1 MTADVTYRLAEVSGA
16 SFGVRPRAAESKRR
30 RGLRAVCMIAPLAWC
45 IAGAL
50 HAQQA
55 PGFPYTQ
62 NDFGEVGLLQTPSA
76 RMADDGEVGLSWNR
90 VDPYSRINAFAQPF
104 PWLEAVARYT
114 IVSNRPYDPALP
126 GSQSYKDKSID
137 VKLRLLEESHFLPA
151 VAVGIRDIAGT
162 GFFSGEYV
170 VGSKRWGNFD
180 FSLGL
185 GWGNVG
191 GRGNLPNPLGWI
203 DSGFDHRPTSRP
215 GAVTGKFTA
224 SRYFRGPTALFGGVE
239 YQTPLPWLRLKAEL
253 DGNDYQH
260 EAQANN
266 QQQRWPINLGAL
278 FRVNGNVDVTLGYE
292 RGTTYMATVTLHDN
306 IGRRVAAAK
315 PLDPPPEPIAA
326 TAADASPPSATSPS
340 AGAAPVAARTST
352 ARADWLAISRVLEK
366 NAGIKV
372 ERIAQRGSELLVYGE
387 QTRFF
392 YGSEGLGRAARILD
406 NRIDASIDWITFVP
420 ETHGLAIVENS
431 VHRPRFT
438 AYLRHDIDLP
448 ALRRSVEQD
457 PTAAQAEQV
466 LYRTPLK
473 RFEFSLGPGLAQNFG
488 SPSKPVV
495 FQLTANGN
503 ATVNFTRNLWLD
515 AQVDVNILN
524 NFSST
529 PYVPPSRL
537 PRVRTY
543 YFNYLQDSNVTVPL
557 FQLTGTRQLGTDLYG
572 MAYAGLFE
580 PMFGGVG
587 GEVLYR
593 PLHQRWALGVD
604 ANYVRQRGF
613 KQNFSFRNY
622 HVATGLATFYYDTG
636 WHGLQTNVSV
646 GRYLAG
652 DWGGTFD
659 VSRHF
664 ANGVRMGAWATLTTA
679 GSRYGEGSFDKGV
692 YLSIPFDLL
701 LPISRSRS
709 ANLVWQP
716 LLRDGGAR
724 LSKPYNLYDMT
735 ADRDSDLFD
744 ANLGKISQ

>member
-1 MTADVTYRLAEVSGA
+1 MTLDRSQTIAVTHAHTVGD
-16 SFGVRPRAAESKRR
+16 
-30 RGLRAVCMIAPLAWC
+30 RAVRRYSSRRIGFRMACAIAPLAWC

-50 HAQQA
+50 HAQAA
-55 PGFPYTQ
+55 PGFVYTQ
-62 NDFGEVGLLQTPSA
+62 NDFGETGLLQMPSA
-76 RMADDGEVGLSWNR
+76 RMADAGEVGVSYNR
-90 VDPYSRINAFAQPF
+90 VDPYTRINAFAQPF
-104 PWLEAVARYT
+104 SWLEAAARYT
-114 IVSNRPYDPALP
+114 IVSNRPYDPTQP

-137 VKLRLLEESHFLPA
+137 VKLRLLEESHYLPA

-180 FSLGL
+180 FTLGL

-203 DSGFDHRPTSRP
+203 DDRFDHRPASRP

-266 QQQRWPINLGAL
+266 QTQRWPINLGAL
-278 FRVNGNVDVTLGYE
+278 FRVNRNVDVTVGYE
-292 RGTTYMATVTLHDN
+292 RGDTLMATLTLHDN
-306 IGRRVAAAK
+306 LGRREAAAK
-315 PLDPPPEPIAA
+315 LLDPPPEPVAKVA
-326 TAADASPPSATSPS
+326 GTAGDAGSVAS
-340 AGAAPVAARTST
+340 GAASAPSRTST
-352 ARADWLAISRVLEK
+352 ARADWKAISAVLEK

-372 ERIAQRGSELLVYGE
+372 EHIAQRGSELLVYGE

-406 NRIDASIDWITFVP
+406 NRLDASIDWITFVP
-420 ETHGLAIVENS
+420 ETHGLAVVENS

-466 LYRTPLK
+466 LYRTPIK
-473 RFEFSLGPGLAQNFG
+473 RFAFSLSPGLTPSFG
-488 SPSKPVV
+488 SPSKPVI
-495 FQLTANGN
+495 FQLTANAN

-515 AQVDVNILN
+515 GQVNVNVFN
-524 NFSST
+524 NFSSP

-543 YFNYLQDSNVTVPL
+543 FFDYLQDSNVTVPL
-557 FQLTGTRQLGTDLYG
+557 LQLTGTRQLGTDIYG
-572 MAYAGLFE
+572 MAYAGMLE

-587 GEVLYR
+587 GEILYR

-604 ANYVRQRGF
+604 ANFVRQRSF
-613 KQNFSFRNY
+613 SQHFSFRNY
-622 HVATGLATFYYDTG
+622 QVATGQATFYYDTG

-652 DWGGTFD
+652 DWGTTLD
-659 VSRHF
+659 LSRHF
-664 ANGVRMGAWATLTTA
+664 DNGVRMGAWATFTTA

-692 YLSIPFDLL
+692 YVSIPFDLL
-701 LPISRSRS
+701 LPISRNRN

-724 LSKPYNLYDMT
+724 LNKAYDLYDMT
-735 ADRDSDLFD
+735 SDRDSDLFD
-744 ANLGKISQ
+744 ANLDKISQ